1 WAAAIG
7 PARGTCLPAIA
18 GHHVLEVADLLTDAA
33 RGAAGTPDAVRVVAG
48 APDTTRGAAGAPH
61 TARDAAGAPDA
72 DARPAGTAGARGPGP
87 VLPGDRA
94 APGRSVGVIVP
105 GEHPAVAE
113 VRP

>member
-1 WAAAIG
+1 SAIPAAWAAAIG

-33 RGAAGTPDAVRVVAG
+33 RGVAGTPDAA
-48 APDTTRGAAGAPH
+48 RGVAGAPH
-61 TARDAAGAPDA
+61 TARGAAGAPDA
-72 DARPAGTAGARGPGP
+72 DAAAGTAGARGPGP